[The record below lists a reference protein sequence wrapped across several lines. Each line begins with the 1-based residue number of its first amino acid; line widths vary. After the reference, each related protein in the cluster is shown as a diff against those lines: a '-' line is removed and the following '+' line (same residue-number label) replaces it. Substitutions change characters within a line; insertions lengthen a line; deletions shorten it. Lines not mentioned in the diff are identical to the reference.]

1 MPLPA
6 CRTGRRGPGEPLI
19 LGLEPTGLVL
29 LMLTFA
35 VGTLTL
41 GPGRTTVLQ
50 GAVHIVI
57 LAAFVVL
64 TAMP

>member
-1 MPLPA
+1 
-6 CRTGRRGPGEPLI
+6 
-19 LGLEPTGLVL
+19 V
-29 LMLTFA
+29 LTFV

-41 GPGRTTVLQ
+41 GTGRTNVLQ

-64 TAMP
+64 TILP